1 MQIKVKFVVGVWQA
15 PQMYPSARPVLK
27 QVREFREKD
36 SASSQDLLST
46 ETLGLWLTPVKY

>member
-27 QVREFREKD
+27 QVRR
-36 SASSQDLLST
+36 
-46 ETLGLWLTPVKY
+46 V